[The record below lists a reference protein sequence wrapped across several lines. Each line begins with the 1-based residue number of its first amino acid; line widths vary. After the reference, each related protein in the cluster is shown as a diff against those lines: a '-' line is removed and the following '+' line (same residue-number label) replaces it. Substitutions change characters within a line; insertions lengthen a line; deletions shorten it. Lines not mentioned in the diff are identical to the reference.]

1 MTKLTDT
8 LVLILKAER
17 QARALRRRYGEKAEQ
32 RLELYQARGGRP
44 ERDYG
49 ALVARALE
57 AEPARPSAQA
67 GPGMVAGVVGLTALA
82 LMLVPSSPALAK
94 VAPAVSQGAQACLP
108 MLAGETAK
116 EVAKTH
122 GVVRR
127 DGVWQ
132 VEAGGEAVE
141 IAPPGAANPNV
152 CALYISHAPDEAE
165 AIFASIDG
173 WATAPDLG
181 LARVRDREPAAGADR
196 QTSVWAGEALGR
208 SLDVVLSKDTSSGE
222 VEPQSMLVITAR

>member
-32 RLELYQARGGRP
+32 RLELYQARGGRS

-57 AEPARPSAQA
+57 AERAHPSARP
-67 GPGMVAGVVGLTALA
+67 GPGLVAGAIGLTALA
-82 LMLVPSSPALAK
+82 LMLVPPSPAQAK
-94 VAPAVSQGAQACLP
+94 IAPAVSEGAQACLP
-108 MLAGETAK
+108 MLTGDAPK

-132 VEAGGEAVE
+132 V
-141 IAPPGAANPNV
+141 
-152 CALYISHAPDEAE
+152 
-165 AIFASIDG
+165 
-173 WATAPDLG
+173 
-181 LARVRDREPAAGADR
+181 
-196 QTSVWAGEALGR
+196 
-208 SLDVVLSKDTSSGE
+208 
-222 VEPQSMLVITAR
+222 